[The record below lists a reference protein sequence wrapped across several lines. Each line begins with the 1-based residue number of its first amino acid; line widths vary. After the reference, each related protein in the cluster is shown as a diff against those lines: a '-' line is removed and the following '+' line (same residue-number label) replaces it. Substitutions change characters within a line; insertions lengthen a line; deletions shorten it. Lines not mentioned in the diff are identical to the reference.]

1 MPFQPFWTL
10 IIIIWNIT
18 DLATISCPLQLIILH
33 LLISHI
39 LFFFQAKFL
48 HFNSSLSEPISHLIL
63 LSLKPRKIFVS
74 IITQNCWQWGSNTL
88 VYFAP
93 LTLTPLSAT
102 YTFTHKKK
110 EAKGLNPRVA
120 RNMDDGS
127 RAQKGRK
134 RKHVYVQEGVT
145 RKRKHISLIMINNH
159 LLASINSQ

>member
-1 MPFQPFWTL
+1 MPFQPL
-10 IIIIWNIT
+10 IIIWNIT

-39 LFFFQAKFL
+39 LFFFSKHNFYTS
-48 HFNSSLSEPISHLIL
+48 NSSLSDPISHLIL

-74 IITQNCWQWGSNTL
+74 IITQNCWQWGSSTL

-110 EAKGLNPRVA
+110 RQKGLNPRVA
-120 RNMDDGS
+120 RNMD
-127 RAQKGRK
+127 GRK
-134 RKHVYVQEGVT
+134 QST
-145 RKRKHISLIMINNH
+145 KRKEAQTCVRKGGSDPKAKTHFVDND
-159 LLASINSQ
+159 Q